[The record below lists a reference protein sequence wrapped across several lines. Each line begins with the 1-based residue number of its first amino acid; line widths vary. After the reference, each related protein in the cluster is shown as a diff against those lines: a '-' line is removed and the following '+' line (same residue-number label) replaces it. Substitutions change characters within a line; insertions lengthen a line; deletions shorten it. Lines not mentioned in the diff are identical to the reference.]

1 MKTFTVTTTK
11 HKASKFKSVN
21 EEHENVSDIAL
32 YGNDVQLLFA
42 DGSETNIKLGDNEQ
56 LTVTLENE

>member
-11 HKASKFKSVN
+11 HKAARFRRVN
-21 EEHENVSDIAL
+21 EHHENVSDITL

-42 DGSETNIKLGDNEQ
+42 DGSETNIKLRDDEQ
-56 LTVTLENE
+56 LTVTPEQ